1 MKESST
7 KMKDKI
13 IWRRNKVQELS
24 VKGFA
29 QAEISR
35 MLQISEPTISRDIE
49 FFHLSSKLQKKYV
62 MTVVLMI
69 IVLKETK

>member
-49 FFHLSSKLQKKYV
+49 FFHLS
-62 MTVVLMI
+62 
-69 IVLKETK
+69 

>member
-35 MLQISEPTISRDIE
+35 MLQISEPTVSRDIE
-49 FFHLSSKLQKKYV
+49 FFIYLESSKRN
-62 MTVVLMI
+62 MS
-69 IVLKETK
+69 